1 MYINP
6 PVTTRIFSIFKRYKL
21 KKGLNVHAHTAF
33 SETTTH
39 RGLPLASLLAFA
51 MTGFIAIL
59 TETLPAG
66 LLPEIGKGLGVSQ
79 VMAGQLVSIYALGS
93 LLAAIPLT
101 VLTSGWRRKKVLL
114 LAVGTFLIFNTVTTL
129 SSSYWLTM
137 AARFMSGV
145 AAGLAWGILA
155 GYARRLVPAELQGR
169 ALAIAMVGIPVA
181 LSLGTPAGAWLG
193 SMMGWRV
200 SFGIMAALA
209 IILFIWTWVAVPDL
223 PGQQADR
230 RLPVW
235 QVFRM
240 PGVRPV
246 LAVILLWMTAH
257 NILYTF
263 IGPFLQLS
271 GLTENVGL
279 ILLMFGIA
287 ALAGIWITGM
297 LVDRHLRNLVLL
309 SLVALAAVS
318 VALAAGMWEQIVVY
332 VAVIVWGWSFGGA
345 STQMQTAAAD
355 AAGNHVDVV
364 QAMVTTAWNLAIASG
379 GVIGGLLL
387 NNAGAV
393 SFPWA
398 LLAFMVVAFIIA
410 WRAREHAFRPGARGS
425 TMKE

>member
-1 MYINP
+1 
-6 PVTTRIFSIFKRYKL
+6 
-21 KKGLNVHAHTAF
+21 VHANTVF
-33 SETTTH
+33 SETTTQ

-66 LLPEIGKGLGVSQ
+66 LLPEIGMGLDVSQ

-114 LAVGTFLIFNTVTTL
+114 LAVGTFLIFNTITTL
-129 SSSYWLTM
+129 SFSYWLTM

-155 GYARRLVPAELQGR
+155 GYARRLVPAEMQGR

-200 SFGIMAALA
+200 PFGIMAALA
-209 IILFIWTWVAVPDL
+209 VILFIWTWVAVPDL

-235 QVFRM
+235 QVFQM

-246 LAVILLWMTAH
+246 LAVIFLWMTAH

-263 IGPFLQLS
+263 IGPFLHLS
-271 GLTENVGL
+271 GLTGNVGL
-279 ILLMFGIA
+279 ILLIFGIA
-287 ALAGIWITGM
+287 ALIGIWITGM

-318 VALAAGMWEQIVVY
+318 VALAAGMREQIVVF

-398 LLAFMVVAFIIA
+398 LLIFMAVALIIA
-410 WRAREHAFRPGARGS
+410 WCAKKHAFRPGAREPLV
-425 TMKE
+425 K

>member
-1 MYINP
+1 M
-6 PVTTRIFSIFKRYKL
+6 
-21 KKGLNVHAHTAF
+21 HANTVF
-33 SETTTH
+33 SETTTQ

-66 LLPEIGKGLGVSQ
+66 LLPEIGMGLDVSQ

-101 VLTSGWRRKKVLL
+101 VLTSGWRRKNVLL
-114 LAVGTFLIFNTVTTL
+114 LAVGTFLIFNTITTL
-129 SSSYWLTM
+129 SFSYWLTM
-137 AARFMSGV
+137 AARFMSGA

-155 GYARRLVPAELQGR
+155 GYARRLVPAEMQGR

-200 SFGIMAALA
+200 PFGIMAALA
-209 IILFIWTWVAVPDL
+209 VILFIWTWVAVPDL

-235 QVFRM
+235 QVFQM

-246 LAVILLWMTAH
+246 LAVIFLWMTAH

-271 GLTENVGL
+271 GLTGNVGL
-279 ILLMFGIA
+279 ILLIFGIA
-287 ALAGIWITGM
+287 ALIGIWITGM

-318 VALAAGMWEQIVVY
+318 VALAAGMREQIVVF

-398 LLAFMVVAFIIA
+398 LLIFMAVALIIA
-410 WRAREHAFRPGARGS
+410 WCAKKHAFRPGAREPLV
-425 TMKE
+425 K

>member
-1 MYINP
+1 M
-6 PVTTRIFSIFKRYKL
+6 
-21 KKGLNVHAHTAF
+21 HANTVF
-33 SETTTH
+33 SETTTQ

-66 LLPEIGKGLGVSQ
+66 LLPEIGMGLDVSQ

-114 LAVGTFLIFNTVTTL
+114 LAVGTFLIFNTITTL
-129 SSSYWLTM
+129 SFSYWLTM

-155 GYARRLVPAELQGR
+155 GYARRLVPAEMQGR

-193 SMMGWRV
+193 STMGWRV
-200 SFGIMAALA
+200 PFGIMAALA
-209 IILFIWTWVAVPDL
+209 VILFIGTWVAVPDL

-235 QVFRM
+235 QVFQM

-246 LAVILLWMTAH
+246 LAVIFLWMTAH

-271 GLTENVGL
+271 GLTGNVGL
-279 ILLMFGIA
+279 ILLIFGIA
-287 ALAGIWITGM
+287 ALIGIWITGM

-309 SLVALAAVS
+309 SLAALAAVS
-318 VALAAGMWEQIVVY
+318 VALAAGMREQIVVFL
-332 VAVIVWGWSFGGA
+332 AVIVWGWSFGGA

-398 LLAFMVVAFIIA
+398 LLIFMAVALIIA
-410 WRAREHAFRPGARGS
+410 WCAKKHAFRPGAREPLV
-425 TMKE
+425 K

>member
-1 MYINP
+1 MH
-6 PVTTRIFSIFKRYKL
+6 TTSE
-21 KKGLNVHAHTAF
+21 F
-33 SETTTH
+33 SETTIQ

-66 LLPEIGKGLGVSQ
+66 LLPEIGEGLGVTQ

-114 LAVGTFLIFNTVTTL
+114 LAVGTFLIFNTITTL

-155 GYARRLVPAELQGR
+155 GYARRLVPAALQGR

-193 SMMGWRV
+193 SLMGWRV
-200 SFGIMAALA
+200 PFGIMAALA
-209 IILFIWTWVAVPDL
+209 VILFIWTWIAVPDL
-223 PGQQADR
+223 PGQQSGR

-235 QVFRM
+235 KVFLM
-240 PGVRPV
+240 PGVTPV
-246 LAVILLWMTAH
+246 LAVIFLWMTAH

-271 GLTENVGL
+271 GLAANMGL
-279 ILLMFGIA
+279 ILLVFGIA
-287 ALAGIWITGM
+287 ALIGIWITGM

-309 SLVALAAVS
+309 SLAALAFVS
-318 VALAAGMWEQIVVY
+318 VVLAAGMREQVVWRR
-332 VAVIVWGWSFGGA
+332 VNPDADRRRRLGGQ
-345 STQMQTAAAD
+345 SCRCRSGDGNDRMESGHCQRWRRWRAAA
-355 AAGNHVDVV
+355 
-364 QAMVTTAWNLAIASG
+364 Q
-379 GVIGGLLL
+379 
-387 NNAGAV
+387 
-393 SFPWA
+393 
-398 LLAFMVVAFIIA
+398 
-410 WRAREHAFRPGARGS
+410 
-425 TMKE
+425 

>member
-1 MYINP
+1 M
-6 PVTTRIFSIFKRYKL
+6 
-21 KKGLNVHAHTAF
+21 HANTVF
-33 SETTTH
+33 CETTTQ

-66 LLPEIGKGLGVSQ
+66 LLPEIGMGLDVSQ

-114 LAVGTFLIFNTVTTL
+114 LAVGTFLIFNTITTL
-129 SSSYWLTM
+129 SFSYWLTM

-155 GYARRLVPAELQGR
+155 GYARRLVPAEMQGR

-193 SMMGWRV
+193 STMGWKV
-200 SFGIMAALA
+200 PFGIMAALA
-209 IILFIWTWVAVPDL
+209 VILFIWTWVAVPDL

-235 QVFRM
+235 QVFQM

-246 LAVILLWMTAH
+246 LAVIFLWMTAH

-271 GLTENVGL
+271 GLTGNVGL
-279 ILLMFGIA
+279 ILLIFGIA
-287 ALAGIWITGM
+287 ALIGIWITGM

-309 SLVALAAVS
+309 SLAALAAVS
-318 VALAAGMWEQIVVY
+318 VALATGMREQIVVFL
-332 VAVIVWGWSFGGA
+332 AVIVWGWSFGGA

-398 LLAFMVVAFIIA
+398 LLIFMAVALIIA
-410 WRAREHAFRPGARGS
+410 WCAKKHAFRPGAREPLV
-425 TMKE
+425 K

>member
-1 MYINP
+1 M
-6 PVTTRIFSIFKRYKL
+6 
-21 KKGLNVHAHTAF
+21 HANTAF
-33 SETTTH
+33 SETTTQ

-51 MTGFIAIL
+51 LTGFIAIL

-66 LLPEIGKGLGVSQ
+66 LLPQIGAGLGVSQ

-114 LAVGTFLIFNTVTTL
+114 LAVGTFLIFNTITTL

-181 LSLGTPAGAWLG
+181 LSVGTPAGAWLG

-200 SFGIMAALA
+200 PFGIMAALA
-209 IILFIWTWVAVPDL
+209 VILFIWAWIAVPDL
-223 PGQQADR
+223 PGQQTDR

-246 LAVILLWMTAH
+246 LAVIFLWMTAH

-271 GLTENVGL
+271 GLAGSVGL
-279 ILLMFGIA
+279 ILLIFGLA

-297 LVDRHLRNLVLL
+297 LVDRHLRLLVLL
-309 SLVALAAVS
+309 SLAALAAVS
-318 VALAAGMWEQIVVY
+318 VALTAGMREQVVVF

-355 AAGNHVDVV
+355 SAGNHVDVV

-387 NNAGAV
+387 NNASAG

-398 LLAFMVVAFIIA
+398 LLAFMTVAFIIA
-410 WRAREHAFRPGARGS
+410 WSAKQQAFRPGARGS
-425 TMKE
+425 SVKE

>member
-1 MYINP
+1 M
-6 PVTTRIFSIFKRYKL
+6 
-21 KKGLNVHAHTAF
+21 HANTVF
-33 SETTTH
+33 SETTTQ

-66 LLPEIGKGLGVSQ
+66 LLPEIGMGLDVSQ

-114 LAVGTFLIFNTVTTL
+114 LAVGTFLIFNTITTL
-129 SSSYWLTM
+129 SFSYWLTM

-155 GYARRLVPAELQGR
+155 GYARRLVPAEMQGR

-193 SMMGWRV
+193 STMGWRV
-200 SFGIMAALA
+200 PFGIMAALA
-209 IILFIWTWVAVPDL
+209 VILFIWTWVAVPDL

-235 QVFRM
+235 QVFQM

-246 LAVILLWMTAH
+246 LAVIFLWMTAH

-271 GLTENVGL
+271 GLTGNVGL
-279 ILLMFGIA
+279 ILLIFGIA
-287 ALAGIWITGM
+287 ALIGIWITGM

-309 SLVALAAVS
+309 SLAALAAVS
-318 VALAAGMWEQIVVY
+318 VALAAGMREQIVVF

-398 LLAFMVVAFIIA
+398 LLIFMAVALIITWCA
-410 WRAREHAFRPGARGS
+410 KKHAFRPGAREPLV
-425 TMKE
+425 K

>member
-1 MYINP
+1 M
-6 PVTTRIFSIFKRYKL
+6 
-21 KKGLNVHAHTAF
+21 HANTVF
-33 SETTTH
+33 SETTTQ

-66 LLPEIGKGLGVSQ
+66 LLPEIGMGLDVSQ

-114 LAVGTFLIFNTVTTL
+114 LAVGTFLIFNTITTL
-129 SSSYWLTM
+129 SFSYWLTM

-155 GYARRLVPAELQGR
+155 GYARRLVPAEMQGR

-200 SFGIMAALA
+200 PFGIMAALA
-209 IILFIWTWVAVPDL
+209 VILFIWTWVAVPDL

-235 QVFRM
+235 QVFQM

-246 LAVILLWMTAH
+246 LAVIFLWMTAH

-271 GLTENVGL
+271 GLTGNVGL
-279 ILLMFGIA
+279 ILLIFGIA
-287 ALAGIWITGM
+287 ALIGIWITGM

-318 VALAAGMWEQIVVY
+318 VALAAGMREQIVVF

-387 NNAGAV
+387 NNAGVV

-398 LLAFMVVAFIIA
+398 LLIFMAVALIIA
-410 WRAREHAFRPGARGS
+410 WCAKKHAFRPGAREPLV
-425 TMKE
+425 K

>member
-1 MYINP
+1 
-6 PVTTRIFSIFKRYKL
+6 
-21 KKGLNVHAHTAF
+21 VHANTVF
-33 SETTTH
+33 SETTTQ

-66 LLPEIGKGLGVSQ
+66 LLPEIGMGLDVSQ

-114 LAVGTFLIFNTVTTL
+114 LAVGTFLIFNTITTL
-129 SSSYWLTM
+129 SFSYWLTM

-155 GYARRLVPAELQGR
+155 GYARRLVPAEMQGR

-200 SFGIMAALA
+200 PFGIMAALA
-209 IILFIWTWVAVPDL
+209 VILFIWTWVAVPDL

-235 QVFRM
+235 QVFQM

-246 LAVILLWMTAH
+246 LAVIFLWMTAH

-271 GLTENVGL
+271 GLTGNVGL
-279 ILLMFGIA
+279 ILLIFGIA
-287 ALAGIWITGM
+287 ALIGIWITGM

-309 SLVALAAVS
+309 SLAALAAVS
-318 VALAAGMWEQIVVY
+318 VALAAGMREQIVVFL
-332 VAVIVWGWSFGGA
+332 AVIVWGWSFGGA

-398 LLAFMVVAFIIA
+398 LLIFMAVALIIA
-410 WRAREHAFRPGARGS
+410 WCAKKHAFRPGAREPLV
-425 TMKE
+425 K

>member
-1 MYINP
+1 MHAN
-6 PVTTRIFSIFKRYKL
+6 TEFSNATSSR
-21 KKGLNVHAHTAF
+21 
-33 SETTTH
+33 
-39 RGLPLASLLAFA
+39 RLPLAPLLAFA

-66 LLPEIGKGLGVSQ
+66 LLPAIGEDLGVSQ

-114 LAVGTFLIFNTVTTL
+114 LAVGIFVVFNTITTV
-129 SSSYWLTM
+129 SSSYSLTL

-155 GYARRLVPAELQGR
+155 GYARRLVPADLQGR
-169 ALAIAMVGIPVA
+169 ALAIAMVGIPIA

-193 SMMGWRV
+193 GILGWRV
-200 SFGIMAALA
+200 SFGLMAALA
-209 IILFIWTWVAVPDL
+209 VILFIWTLLAVPDL
-223 PGQQADR
+223 PGQQVER

-235 QVFRM
+235 KVFMM

-246 LAVILLWMTAH
+246 LAVIFLWMTAH

-271 GLTENVGL
+271 GLAERVGL
-279 ILLMFGIA
+279 ILLIFGLA
-287 ALAGIWITGM
+287 ALVGIWITGT
-297 LVDRHLRNLVLL
+297 LVDRHLRKLVLF
-309 SLVALAAVS
+309 SLAALAAVAL
-318 VALAAGMWEQIVVY
+318 VLAAGMQEQGIVVL
-332 VAVIVWGWSFGGA
+332 AVIVWGWSFGGA

-355 AAGNHVDVV
+355 SAGNHVDVV

-379 GVIGGLLL
+379 GVIGGVLL
-387 NNAGAV
+387 NNAGAA

-398 LLAFMVVAFIIA
+398 VMAFMAVALFIA
-410 WRAREHAFRPGARGS
+410 YVGKNHAFRPGARSGQGA
-425 TMKE
+425 

>member
-1 MYINP
+1 M
-6 PVTTRIFSIFKRYKL
+6 
-21 KKGLNVHAHTAF
+21 HANTVF
-33 SETTTH
+33 SETTTQ

-66 LLPEIGKGLGVSQ
+66 LLPEIGMGLDVSQ

-114 LAVGTFLIFNTVTTL
+114 LAVGTFLIFNTITTL
-129 SSSYWLTM
+129 SFSYWLTM

-155 GYARRLVPAELQGR
+155 GYARRLVTAEMQGR

-193 SMMGWRV
+193 STMGWRV
-200 SFGIMAALA
+200 PFGIMAALA
-209 IILFIWTWVAVPDL
+209 VILFIWTWVAVPDL

-235 QVFRM
+235 QVFQM

-246 LAVILLWMTAH
+246 LAVIFLWMTAH

-271 GLTENVGL
+271 GLTGNVGL
-279 ILLMFGIA
+279 ILLIFGIA
-287 ALAGIWITGM
+287 ALIGIWITGM

-309 SLVALAAVS
+309 SLAALAAVS
-318 VALAAGMWEQIVVY
+318 VALAAGMREQIVVF

-387 NNAGAV
+387 NNAGAI

-398 LLAFMVVAFIIA
+398 LLIFMAVALIIA
-410 WRAREHAFRPGARGS
+410 WCAKKHAFRPGAREPLV
-425 TMKE
+425 K

>member
-1 MYINP
+1 M
-6 PVTTRIFSIFKRYKL
+6 
-21 KKGLNVHAHTAF
+21 HANTVF
-33 SETTTH
+33 SETTTQ

-66 LLPEIGKGLGVSQ
+66 LLPEIGMGLDVSQ

-114 LAVGTFLIFNTVTTL
+114 LAVGIFLIFNTITTL
-129 SSSYWLTM
+129 SFSYWLTM

-155 GYARRLVPAELQGR
+155 GYARRLVPAEMQGR

-200 SFGIMAALA
+200 PFGIMAALA
-209 IILFIWTWVAVPDL
+209 VILFIWTWVAVPDL

-235 QVFRM
+235 QVFQM

-246 LAVILLWMTAH
+246 LAVIFLWMTAH

-271 GLTENVGL
+271 GLTGNVGL
-279 ILLMFGIA
+279 ILLIFGIA
-287 ALAGIWITGM
+287 ALIGIWITGM

-318 VALAAGMWEQIVVY
+318 VALAAGMREQIVVFL
-332 VAVIVWGWSFGGA
+332 AVIVWGWSFGGA

-398 LLAFMVVAFIIA
+398 LLIFMAVALIIA
-410 WRAREHAFRPGARGS
+410 WCAKKHAFRPGAREPLV
-425 TMKE
+425 K